1 MKRKEFVPA
10 TILFALFAYTQL
22 SPVAIPTAGA
32 EEAVAPLAVLMS
44 CTGPVTVHHA
54 DGATSKG
61 IFGFALKAG
70 DEVKTGDG
78 ATAEILFEAGNWL
91 QIGANSSIQIKG
103 QRGAKPPAPA
113 KASEPREPERPKA
126 DTEAVAGGETKSFD
140 VVQNFL
146 KLKDSEGT
154 SVVMGLR
161 SGGKDQDLVAISP
174 SQTKIRGGRPTFRW
188 EIADPSTE
196 LRLTVYNDTGVYWQ
210 DDVSGVTSLTYPA
223 DAPELAPGVSYSWT
237 LETTDPLAF
246 PPLRTQAAFF
256 EVIAPQDE
264 SALDRSLEQ
273 VDADKKLSEPSSHF
287 IKASLYFDHGLLD
300 EAIAET
306 KSALEKYPDNP
317 SLQSILARLYAE
329 AGRNKEAMATYN
341 QMIDRQ

>member
-1 MKRKEFVPA
+1 MTLRKIVLPTLLCA
-10 TILFALFAYTQL
+10 IFAHAQL
-22 SPVAIPTAGA
+22 SPETVSPAGA

-54 DGATSKG
+54 DGTTSKG
-61 IFGFALKAG
+61 VFGFALKAG
-70 DEVKTGDG
+70 DEVNTGDG
-78 ATAEILFEAGNWL
+78 GTAEILFEAGNWL

-103 QRGAKPPAPA
+103 QRDAEPARPPRT
-113 KASEPREPERPKA
+113 ETIA
-126 DTEAVAGGETKSFD
+126 DGETKNFE

-161 SGGKDQDLVAISP
+161 SGPKDQDLVAVSP

-223 DAPELAPGVSYSWT
+223 DAPELAPGVTYSWT

-256 EVIAPQDE
+256 EVIGPDDE
-264 SALDRSLEQ
+264 SSLDRALAQ

-287 IKASLYFDHGLLD
+287 IKASLYFNRGLLD

-306 KSALEKYPDNP
+306 KSALEKYPNNP

-341 QMIDRQ
+341 RMIDKQ